1 MPVVRVLSLFL
12 PLFAASSLW
21 AIAADAKQIKIA
33 TVMPG
38 GSAWMQAMRAAS
50 SDIKTQTDGRVVIK
64 FYAGGVM
71 GNDKKVLR
79 KIRIGQLQGGVFTA
93 NGLSDRYRD
102 ILIYGLPLVFQSQ
115 AEVDYVRGIMDPVL
129 TEGLDKA
136 GFVSFGFAG
145 GGFAKFMGNKPV
157 RSIEDLRGRKVWVP
171 EGDAISYEAMVAL
184 DLSPV
189 VLPITD
195 VLTGLQTGL
204 LEYIATPPVGAV
216 VLQWYTKVK
225 YVSTLPIAYAIA
237 TMVIDKR
244 AFGALSEADQAIV
257 RERLSAVYQQFDE
270 QQREDNRQAEDALAA
285 NGLQFVDPDSELVP
299 LLREAANAANLQ
311 MGRDGVFSA
320 ELLEQMLAHL
330 KEFRSGAESKQAAV
344 SSPSE

>member
-1 MPVVRVLSLFL
+1 MMRLGWVLSLVSLASF
-12 PLFAASSLW
+12 FAGALH
-21 AIAADAKQIKIA
+21 AKEIKIA
-33 TVMPG
+33 TVMPE
-38 GSAWMQAMRAAS
+38 GSSWMQAMRLAA
-50 SDIKTQTDGRVVIK
+50 SDIKEQSEGRVVLK
-64 FYAGGVM
+64 LYAGGVM

-115 AEVDYVRGIMDPVL
+115 DEVDYVRGIMDPIL
-129 TEGLDKA
+129 AEGLEEA

-145 GGFAKFMGNKPV
+145 GGFAKFMGNQPV
-157 RSIEDLRGRKVWVP
+157 RSIEDLRGKKVWVP

-225 YVSTLPIAYAIA
+225 YVSTLPIAYTIA
-237 TMVIDKR
+237 LMVIDKR
-244 AFGALSEADQAIV
+244 AFGDIGETDQEFL
-257 RERLSAVYQQFDE
+257 RERLTAVYRQFDE
-270 QQREDNRQAEDALAA
+270 QQRADNRQAEEALSA
-285 NGLQFVDPDSELVP
+285 NGLQFVEPESQLVP
-299 LLREAANAANLQ
+299 HLRAAANDANLK
-311 MGRDGVFSA
+311 MGRDGVFSP
-320 ELLEQMLAHL
+320 ELLTQMQSHL
-330 KEFRSGAESKQAAV
+330 EDFRNSADLERAAS
-344 SSPSE
+344 SSP